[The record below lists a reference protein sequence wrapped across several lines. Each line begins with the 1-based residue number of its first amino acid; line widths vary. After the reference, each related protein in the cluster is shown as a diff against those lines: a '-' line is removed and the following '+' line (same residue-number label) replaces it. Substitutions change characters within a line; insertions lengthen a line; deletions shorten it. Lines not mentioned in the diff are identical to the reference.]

1 MVVLLD
7 KMEMAF
13 AKYQNLE
20 QKMLENLKINGIK
33 HRSKASG
40 GLWLGSLIGFSAV
53 LTLLKESNSYSEI
66 CLVTG
71 LAGFGLL
78 VSCLCLYIRLCI
90 GKSAIKDFQAIY
102 FLPAIVTSVLYLLI
116 ANKGLL
122 TSLIWGL
129 SVGSLGTWG
138 VVQLMWYCPGCFTIG
153 EATIVTHGNILFLL
167 SVATNIPLRYH
178 LPPIHNDDIVTVI
191 LQIGILYVLSV
202 CLLCKNFSILR
213 SSLCFY
219 TMVFG
224 IFFLLI
230 VPLLYVLLDRNP
242 IIWILFYISGERHR
256 ITLMIYWTIC
266 LLFCIFVITLQT
278 LSGIQATT
286 SIRKYF
292 HVLAVLVYIPGLL
305 FEPTLLYLGS
315 GVIMGIFL
323 LLELSRILKISPLGD
338 ILQKGFVIFVDEKD
352 TLISLTPLYLLC
364 GLSFPLWMP
373 TSNVSLFV
381 LLSGV
386 LTVGI
391 GDTAASFVG
400 SKWGKHKWPGLE
412 KSLEGT
418 LGCVTSQLGTISV
431 LVYMRYINDRWL
443 LLRSIPSVIAIS
455 FIETKTDQIDN
466 LVLPL
471 LMYVCLII

>member
-1 MVVLLD
+1 
-7 KMEMAF
+7 MEMAF

-191 LQIGILYVLSV
+191 LQ
-202 CLLCKNFSILR
+202 
-213 SSLCFY
+213 
-219 TMVFG
+219 
-224 IFFLLI
+224 
-230 VPLLYVLLDRNP
+230 
-242 IIWILFYISGERHR
+242 

>member
-1 MVVLLD
+1 MD
-7 KMEMAF
+7 MAF
-13 AKYQNLE
+13 VKYQKLE
-20 QKMLENLKINGIK
+20 EKVLENLKINGII
-33 HRSKASG
+33 HRSKGSS
-40 GLWLGSLIGFSAV
+40 GLWIGGLIGFCAV
-53 LTLLKESNSYSEI
+53 LTLLKESSSYSEI

-71 LAGFGLL
+71 LGGFGLL
-78 VSCLCLYIRLCI
+78 VSCLSLYVRLFM
-90 GKSAIKDFQAIY
+90 GNGAIKDFQVIY
-102 FLPAIVTSVLYLLI
+102 FLPSITTSMLYLLV

-138 VVQLMWYCPGCFTIG
+138 VLQLMSHCPGCFTIG
-153 EATIVTHGNILFLL
+153 EATIVTHGIILFLL
-167 SVATNIPLRYH
+167 SVATNVPLRYH

-202 CLLCKNFSILR
+202 CILCKSFSILR
-213 SSLCFY
+213 SPLYFY
-219 TMVFG
+219 TMLFG
-224 IFFLLI
+224 TFFLLA
-230 VPLLYVLLDRNP
+230 VPSLYVLLDKNP
-242 IIWILFYISGERHR
+242 ITWILFYITGKPHR
-256 ITLMIYWTIC
+256 ITLIIYWTIC
-266 LLFCIFVITLQT
+266 LLFCVFVIIFQT

-292 HVLAVLVYIPGLL
+292 HVLAVLVYIPGLI

-315 GVIMGIFL
+315 GVIMGIFIL
-323 LLELSRILKISPLGD
+323 FELSRILHISPLGD
-338 ILQKGFVIFVDEKD
+338 ILQKGFIVFVDEKD

-373 TSNVSLFV
+373 ASNVSLFV

-418 LGCVTSQLGTISV
+418 LGCIISQLGTIMV
-431 LVYMRYINDRWL
+431 LVYMRYINDQWS
-443 LLRSIPSVIAIS
+443 LLRGIPSVIAIS
-455 FIETKTDQIDN
+455 FVETKTDQIDN
-466 LVLPL
+466 LILPL
-471 LMYVCLII
+471 LMYLYLII